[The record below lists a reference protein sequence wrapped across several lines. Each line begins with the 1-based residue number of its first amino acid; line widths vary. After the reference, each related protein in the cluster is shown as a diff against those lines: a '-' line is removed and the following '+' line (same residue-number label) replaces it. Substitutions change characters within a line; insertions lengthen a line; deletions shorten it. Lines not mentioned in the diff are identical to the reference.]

1 MVNVGGEYCEMC
13 GSAIV
18 GKSYTVEI
26 EGGLLKLCERCYRKQ
41 GSPPIVER
49 KEVKIEKKVRQK
61 NSIQAKETKP

>member
-26 EGGLLKLCERCYRKQ
+26 EGGLLKLRL
-41 GSPPIVER
+41 
-49 KEVKIEKKVRQK
+49 
-61 NSIQAKETKP
+61 